1 MSSGSGDVRT
11 VERAVLLRD
20 MKDLSSV
27 KEPFQR
33 VYFGHEFCQRLLPS
47 KTGLREAVKQ
57 VSGRGL
63 AFTLVTPFV
72 TNAGLQ
78 RVQELVNELV
88 TLTDAKSPEV
98 VINDW
103 GVLFWL
109 HREHPKVPLA
119 MGRLLTKQKRGPQI
133 LRIADDIPAATL
145 EHFKRSNAD
154 ASHVL
159 RYMQGMGVQ
168 RVELDNLLQGISRHE
183 GMQASLYYPFGY
195 VTTTRLCLLM
205 RGDQPNK
212 NLRSI
217 GTCSR
222 ECLSYDVTLSH
233 ADMPV
238 PLLLRGNTQY
248 FRNDKLPDDLAA
260 LNITRLVHQIHLP

>member
-1 MSSGSGDVRT
+1 MSSGSGKAGEL
-11 VERAVLLRD
+11 ERAVLVRD
-20 MKDLSSV
+20 VAALADV
-27 KEPFQR
+27 KEPYQR
-33 VYFGHEFCQRLLPS
+33 VYVGHEFCQRLLPS
-47 KTGLREAVKQ
+47 KDGLREAVKQ
-57 VSGRGL
+57 VAGRGC

-72 TNAGLQ
+72 TNAGLH
-78 RVQELVNELV
+78 RVQDLVGELASLPDVK
-88 TLTDAKSPEV
+88 DPEV

-103 GVLFWL
+103 GVMFWM
-109 HREHPKVPLA
+109 HREHPAIPLA
-119 MGRLLTKQKRGPQI
+119 MGRLMTKQKRGPQI
-133 LRIADDIPAATL
+133 LNIADDIPAATL

-168 RVELDNLLQGISRHE
+168 RVELDNLLQGISRHD
-183 GMQASLYYPFGY
+183 GLPASLYYPFGY

-217 GTCSR
+217 GTCAR
-222 ECLSYDVTLSH
+222 ECLLYDVTLRH
-233 ADMPV
+233 DDMPV

-248 FRNDKLPDDLAA
+248 FRNDKLPGNLSA
-260 LNITRLVHQIHLP
+260 LNVTRLVYQPRLP